1 MTNILRL
8 LCAVLLCGLV
18 SAPAPARAQ
27 NTGEK
32 VVTIPT
38 REDVTVPFI
47 LLGPRAGNP
56 PAVILFA
63 GGDGVLDLAAWN
75 RKGDPTRNFL
85 VRSRKLFAG
94 HGFLVAVPDAPSDL
108 IRSDDGTVEGLV
120 GSRIS
125 EEHARDIRVVIRYL
139 RRFTQGPVFLVG
151 TSRGTQSAVGIAAQ
165 ARAGEL
171 VGIVLTAAVT
181 GKSRAGRGDVYDA
194 KLENIRVPV
203 LLVSHVD
210 DECYVTPFED
220 LPELKSKLTAAPI
233 VEIKGFRGGG
243 GYRGRECGPLHAHG
257 FRGIEAQ
264 VVDFIA
270 AWIKRQAA
278 KPPLP

>member
-1 MTNILRL
+1 MTRKIAFL
-8 LCAVLLCGLV
+8 LFLAATLA
-18 SAPAPARAQ
+18 APAGAGSTA
-27 NTGEK
+27 EE

-47 LLGPRAGNP
+47 LLGPRTGDP
-56 PAVILFA
+56 PAVILFM
-63 GGDGVLDLAAWN
+63 GSLGVIDLAEWDG
-75 RKGDPTRNFL
+75 KGDPRKNFL
-85 VRSRKLFAG
+85 VRSRRLFAAQ
-94 HGFLVAVPDAPSDL
+94 GFLVAVPDAPSDL
-108 IRSDDGTVEGLV
+108 IQSYDGLV
-120 GSRIS
+120 GSRTS
-125 EEHARDIRVVIRYL
+125 EEHAEDIRAVIRYL

-151 TSRGTQSAVGIAAQ
+151 TSRGTLSAVGIAAQ

-171 VGIVLTAAVT
+171 GGIVLTSSVT
-181 GKSRAGRGDVYDA
+181 RLNKRGDRDHVFKA
-194 KLENIRVPV
+194 RLENIRAPV
-203 LLVSHVD
+203 LIASHKED
-210 DECYVTPFED
+210 ACYATPFED
-220 LPELKSKLTAAPI
+220 SPKLKRALTASPS

-278 KPPLP
+278 SAPKP